1 MTENTSYAIGKPFP
15 DDRYISPE
23 DCVTTR
29 ITPHS
34 FDVIITLNN
43 LTFEERKAIACKKF
57 YVSIFVHKQIPH
69 LVFDFGAYK
78 FNVSINIQK
87 IHSVNKQDW
96 VYDEETSVTVYLLEP
111 GSGNII
117 NFRIL
122 DFPLMTELKYM
133 LRLQLPLPKETIDNR
148 IIEAEQIYSVQEME
162 KYSIFFV
169 DVPESGIRL
178 IEPETEIIF
187 FNYMTKI

>member
-1 MTENTSYAIGKPFP
+1 MIEAVTYSIGQAFP
-15 DDRYISPE
+15 DERYISSG

-34 FDVIITLNN
+34 LDVVITLDN
-43 LTFEERKAIACKKF
+43 LTFEERKAIVCDRF

-69 LVFDFGAYK
+69 IIFDFGANK
-78 FNVSINIQK
+78 FDVSLNIQK
-87 IHSVNKQDW
+87 IHSVDKQDC

-122 DFPLMTELKYM
+122 EFPLMTELKYM
-133 LRLQLPLPKETIDNR
+133 LRLQLPLPKETIDAR
-148 IIEAEQIYSVQEME
+148 IAEAEQMYSVKDME
-162 KYSIFFV
+162 KYSIFFGE
-169 DVPESGIRL
+169 VPESGIKL
-178 IEPETEIIF
+178 IEPEE
-187 FNYMTKI
+187 NYLF